1 MLAPGLVCLRR
12 AIDLETQAWLAE
24 RAFEV
29 GEGKDGRQGFY
40 DTVPGDAPGD
50 APVLRLNQGTR
61 GRVIL
66 PVSDFPETRAHRSR
80 LRPVRADGG
89 LVHERPRHEPDD
101 RAGQLLQRGR
111 QVQVAQGQRGS
122 RARQTRHRATHREL
136 HRRTRRGF
144 FVQEPVRRLDA
155 PHRSFKQ
162 RRRLALRWTVADDRA
177 LGHRRRAED
186 DAADA
191 EGKDV
196 TRSVERH
203 DSRHSAEAS
212 SIPRCSPR
220 TGSATAACRAK
231 TRTEN

>member
-1 MLAPGLVCLRR
+1 MERAHRDRVDAGAGASTSEEAAHVMGEKGSVAEVLAPGLVCLRR

-80 LRPVRADGG
+80 LRPLRADGG
-89 LVHERPRHEPDD
+89 LEHERPRHEPDD

-111 QVQVAQGQRGS
+111 
-122 RARQTRHRATHREL
+122 
-136 HRRTRRGF
+136 
-144 FVQEPVRRLDA
+144 
-155 PHRSFKQ
+155 
-162 RRRLALRWTVADDRA
+162 
-177 LGHRRRAED
+177 
-186 DAADA
+186 
-191 EGKDV
+191 
-196 TRSVERH
+196 
-203 DSRHSAEAS
+203 
-212 SIPRCSPR
+212 
-220 TGSATAACRAK
+220 
-231 TRTEN
+231 